1 MLVPCPCPA
10 SLLCCSYCFKTKL
23 GVLLVRFCVPFT
35 YSHPCDIFFLS
46 SSLLSGTTRYKMRRA
61 HLDVSCPSLRIII
74 YFSRS
79 TGLFLENGVRD
90 QGLGPG
96 CAHVLHFFFFWYLKK
111 DVAVL
116 LFSFWSKRSFVCI
129 LFGDYIMGRV
139 IMDASL
145 SGVDLFCACCPFR
158 FNIKHKNVLNYW
170 LAS

>member
-1 MLVPCPCPA
+1 MSPVPALLHYYVAHIVSRPNWEFFWSDSV
-10 SLLCCSYCFKTKL
+10 SLLHTPI
-23 GVLLVRFCVPFT
+23 LVTF
-35 YSHPCDIFFLS
+35 FFLS

-96 CAHVLHFFFFWYLKK
+96 CAHVLHFFFFFVPKK